1 MPEQKGRA
9 VDPSRP
15 ESLPVKRRRTRT
27 EKEFLSIYKL
37 NLIFIKTKCM
47 TSKAVFTIEKRR
59 KLAFLT
65 ADHTCR
71 KNRNGEQ
78 AAAGYMGRLQGESGR
93 AEDPSLPT
101 AGRKG
106 LAEAGPPGKRP
117 HGNESGW
124 LQK

>member
-1 MPEQKGRA
+1 
-9 VDPSRP
+9 
-15 ESLPVKRRRTRT
+15 
-27 EKEFLSIYKL
+27 
-37 NLIFIKTKCM
+37 M

-117 HGNESGW
+117 HGNESGR
-124 LQK
+124 LQKRKRIMKFNIYRCFIFKTACRIDFYYKIPLF